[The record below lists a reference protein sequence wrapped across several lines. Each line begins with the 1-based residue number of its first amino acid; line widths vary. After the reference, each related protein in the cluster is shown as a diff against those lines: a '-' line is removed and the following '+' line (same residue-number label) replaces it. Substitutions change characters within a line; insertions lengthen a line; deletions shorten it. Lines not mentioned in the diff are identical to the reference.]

1 MGSILHAA
9 LKADDRRVR
18 RPALFLPAAARVRQ
32 LLPVHL
38 QDSRA
43 CRTLRTGDGARQ
55 ALLAR
60 EGRATF
66 TSRSIPF
73 QQGL

>member
-9 LKADDRRVR
+9 LSADDGRVR

-38 QDSRA
+38 QDGGAR
-43 CRTLRTGDGARQ
+43 RTLQRRDGARQ
-55 ALLAR
+55 A
-60 EGRATF
+60 
-66 TSRSIPF
+66 
-73 QQGL
+73 Q